1 MTKYFPMP
9 ALIVIV
15 LLVATMGCVDSSS
28 DYSSRS
34 SATAPVT
41 KPYQVSPVSYTATQ
55 PLPEAQTPDEKF
67 LLAYAVSKE
76 QIRSSLGG
84 LSTGHYEGL
93 LETATN
99 DYFTLSAIP
108 VSNSLKDVKSS
119 YISALRGYQQAG
131 ELFRQGYSD
140 IDQGQKIQGTEELN
154 TAGAYL
160 QQALSQDGYT
170 GALLQGYYTRI

>member
-15 LLVATMGCVDSSS
+15 LLVATMGCMDSSS

-34 SATAPVT
+34 SVPEPVT
-41 KPYQVSPVSYTATQ
+41 KPYQVSPVSYTTTQ
-55 PLPEAQTPDEKF
+55 PLAEAQNSDEKF
-67 LLAYAVSKE
+67 LQAYAASKE

-84 LSTGHYEGL
+84 ISTGNYEGL

-99 DYFTLSAIP
+99 DYYMLSTIP

-119 YISALRGYQQAG
+119 YLSALREYQQAG

-140 IDQGQKIQGTEELN
+140 IGQGRKIQGTEELN

-160 QQALSQDGYT
+160 QQALSQDSYT